1 MTFPTGPPMHPS
13 MAQQDQVRHPTK
25 AVRTVCG
32 GQLRVPALQPCQPS
46 NIDDNPG
53 IVRMASSGRKQ
64 FLASILSGIRVS
76 LQYEVWPFIFQRRRP
91 SLWSRFHRASR
102 GDCCHSQ
109 RRENVCVT
117 VKVLRYNPEAC
128 GIGLDT
134 STSEVYP
141 SRSPCS
147 VPIACKPRGGT
158 DTKKPRFQ
166 E

>member
-91 SLWSRFHRASR
+91 SLSEENTYASLYKCFATTLKPVESGWIHLPVKYTQVEVLVLCQLRASLVAGR
-102 GDCCHSQ
+102 TQ
-109 RRENVCVT
+109 RNRASKN
-117 VKVLRYNPEAC
+117 RPEV
-128 GIGLDT
+128 G
-134 STSEVYP
+134 
-141 SRSPCS
+141 
-147 VPIACKPRGGT
+147 
-158 DTKKPRFQ
+158 
-166 E
+166 